1 VAAIEFRGVSKVYPD
16 GTRAVDSLDLTINE
30 GEFMVLVGP
39 SGCGKTTA
47 LRMVAGLE
55 EISEGALL
63 IGGKVVNDVSPK
75 ERDIAMVFQNYA
87 LYPHMTVAANLG
99 FGLKLRKLSRDEV
112 QRRVH
117 RAAATLGLEQ
127 YLHRKPGQLSGGQRQ
142 RVAMGRAIVRE
153 PHAYLMDEPLSN
165 LDAKLRV
172 QVRAEIQKLQRT
184 LGVTTIYVTHD
195 QTEAMTMGDRIAV
208 MSEGALQQVDTPE
221 QVYRRPANRFVAG
234 FIGSPAMNLVNARLT
249 RTNGNLTV
257 RFGEH
262 SLEID
267 GEVIAGRPAL
277 LAYEGKDV
285 ILGIRPEDLEDAA
298 FAPGADNEHTIVTVA
313 SLRETLGSEVLVHV
327 PLAEPAQHETDAG
340 ELIEP
345 LGDAS
350 SIFVARIHPET
361 TVREGDPLTL
371 VVDTRRLHFFEPE
384 SGLAIYGD
392 GDQNGRLPAGAPAVL
407 DLDAARSS

>member
-1 VAAIEFRGVSKVYPD
+1 M
-16 GTRAVDSLDLTINE
+16 NE
-30 GEFMVLVGP
+30 G
-39 SGCGKTTA
+39 S
-47 LRMVAGLE
+47 
-55 EISEGALL
+55 
-63 IGGKVVNDVSPK
+63 
-75 ERDIAMVFQNYA
+75 
-87 LYPHMTVAANLG
+87 
-99 FGLKLRKLSRDEV
+99 
-112 QRRVH
+112 
-117 RAAATLGLEQ
+117 
-127 YLHRKPGQLSGGQRQ
+127 
-142 RVAMGRAIVRE
+142 
-153 PHAYLMDEPLSN
+153 
-165 LDAKLRV
+165 
-172 QVRAEIQKLQRT
+172 
-184 LGVTTIYVTHD
+184 
-195 QTEAMTMGDRIAV
+195 
-208 MSEGALQQVDTPE
+208 LQQVDTPE

-267 GEVIAGRPAL
+267 DAVIAERPAL

-298 FAPGADNEHTIVTVA
+298 FAPGKANERTIVTVA
-313 SLRETLGSEVLVHV
+313 SLRETLGSEVLVHF
-327 PLAEPAQHETDAG
+327 PLAEPAELATDAG

-384 SGLAIYGD
+384 SGLAIYGG
-392 GDQNGRLPAGAPAVL
+392 GDQNGRVPVGAASAL
-407 DLDAARSS
+407 DMDAARSS